1 MTEHYTYADIYGTLL
16 HKNEDDTERTY
27 FVLECQYHKFY
38 VWMYQYGWNK
48 VKEKACERNGLRGY
62 KVTLKTN
69 HNKGGHMEIILYT
82 TGCPKCKVLEAKLK
96 QKGLEYKEITDINE
110 IANKGFMTV
119 PILEVDNKTMN
130 FTEANTWI
138 NERN

>member
-1 MTEHYTYADIYGTLL
+1 
-16 HKNEDDTERTY
+16 
-27 FVLECQYHKFY
+27 
-38 VWMYQYGWNK
+38 
-48 VKEKACERNGLRGY
+48 
-62 KVTLKTN
+62 
-69 HNKGGHMEIILYT
+69 MEIILYT

-119 PILEVDNKTMN
+119 PVLEVDGKILN

-138 NERN
+138 NERK